1 MKHLPFFKG
10 SNVQITSEGNRHLGA
25 AIGST
30 SFIRSYVTE
39 KVKNWVDEVHL
50 LSEIAS
56 SQPHAAYCALTHS
69 LLSKWTYLQRTI
81 PGISHLFL
89 PLENAIRHQL
99 LPNIT
104 GKDAFSDK
112 ERELF
117 ALPTRLGGLGIT
129 NLTTSADDCY
139 NNSKK
144 ITAPLIQLI
153 LQQTKDYPSYITE
166 DQTSIK
172 SEMKAKR
179 RHQQQE
185 KAKALRSQ
193 LPSPMQ
199 RSMDLNQERG
209 ASHWLNVLPLSAH
222 GFTLHKGAFRDAL
235 SLRYGWRPKHLPTQC
250 VCGKY
255 FSVDHAFSCSY
266 GGYPSLRHNHI
277 RDTTATLMK
286 ETCHS
291 VSIEPHLQPITGE
304 TFQLKSANI
313 EDSSRLDIQTQGF
326 WGDRQQSAFFDIRVF
341 NPFAQSNAKSSLEAT
356 YRKHEN
362 EETPLRA
369 ADLRSR
375 AWIIHT
381 TGDSCN
387 WWNGQT
393 GNHHVQAIG
402 ISIGRKKRNYILTDH
417 ELDSMLIIFQSP

>member
-1 MKHLPFFKG
+1 MFRLHQKVTDTL
-10 SNVQITSEGNRHLGA
+10 VQA
-25 AIGST
+25 
-30 SFIRSYVTE
+30 
-39 KVKNWVDEVHL
+39 
-50 LSEIAS
+50 
-56 SQPHAAYCALTHS
+56 
-69 LLSKWTYLQRTI
+69 
-81 PGISHLFL
+81 
-89 PLENAIRHQL
+89 
-99 LPNIT
+99 
-104 GKDAFSDK
+104 
-112 ERELF
+112 
-117 ALPTRLGGLGIT
+117 
-129 NLTTSADDCY
+129 
-139 NNSKK
+139 
-144 ITAPLIQLI
+144 
-153 LQQTKDYPSYITE
+153 KDYPSYITE

-199 RSMDLNQERG
+199 RSMNQERG

-255 FSVDHAFSCSY
+255 FSVDHAFSSSY

-304 TFQLKSANI
+304 IFQLKSANI
-313 EDSSRLDIQTQGF
+313 EDSSCLDIQTQGF
-326 WGDRQQSAFFDIRVF
+326 WGDWQQSAFFDIRVF

-402 ISIGRKKRNYILTDH
+402 ISIGRKKRNYILADH